1 MKKKNIVKYTGAIFL
16 GFLLGF
22 VILHPL
28 SMVFVRLV
36 HPIEKISFNEFLNA
50 FNLHHFPMAVY
61 FGLLGSVMGLLNFF
75 YIRSITREKKR
86 VRELEGLLPICAY
99 CKRIRDDTGKER
111 GEGEWQQIETYLSR
125 KTAADFTHGICPD
138 CFKKVIEEDKEG

>member
-1 MKKKNIVKYTGAIFL
+1 MKKEIVLKYATALSL
-16 GFLLGF
+16 GFLFGF

-36 HPIEKISFNEFLNA
+36 HPIENISINEFLNA

-86 VRELEGLLPICAY
+86 VRQLEGLLPICAY
-99 CKRIRDDTGKER
+99 CKRIRDDAGKER
-111 GEGEWQQIETYLSR
+111 GEGDWQQIETYLSR

-138 CFKKVIEEDKEG
+138 CFKKVIGDDQDG